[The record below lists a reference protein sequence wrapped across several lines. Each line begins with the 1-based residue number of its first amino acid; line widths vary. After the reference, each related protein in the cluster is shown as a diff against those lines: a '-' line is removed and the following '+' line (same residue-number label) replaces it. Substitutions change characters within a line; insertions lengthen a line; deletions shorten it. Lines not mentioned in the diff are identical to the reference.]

1 MLQKKCGGKMLGL
14 WNFLLLLQI
23 APQHKFSLSLSVLTV
38 YIYIHA
44 SCGNPS
50 LVAAGTYQRLHIRFP
65 PLVCLPEMLLPRD
78 LLLLTTPK
86 TRQTVAKI
94 NRIQR
99 RALVDV

>member
-1 MLQKKCGGKMLGL
+1 MWGENAGPME
-14 WNFLLLLQI
+14 
-23 APQHKFSLSLSVLTV
+23 FSSSPTNCASTQVLSLSVLTV

-86 TRQTVAKI
+86 RRQTVAKI